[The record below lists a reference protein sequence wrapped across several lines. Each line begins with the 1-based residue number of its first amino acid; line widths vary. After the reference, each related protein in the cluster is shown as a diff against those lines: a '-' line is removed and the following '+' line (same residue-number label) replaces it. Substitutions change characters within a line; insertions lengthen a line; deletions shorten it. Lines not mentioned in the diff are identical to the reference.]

1 MAEHKIIKKKANTY
15 FFTKILINIFLIILG
30 AVLIGVFLRQMQSQ
44 AALNKQEENSQ
55 RALEE
60 AISILETNQED
71 VDELTRIFHDGNQDT
86 VKDLYELMTSGL
98 FDSLGEADTQ
108 TRSEVLAEVVE
119 RSGADYLF
127 LMDTDGKI
135 AMSTN

>member
-1 MAEHKIIKKKANTY
+1 MAEHKAIKKKANTY
-15 FFTKILINIFLIILG
+15 FFAKMVFNIFLIILG
-30 AVLIGVFLRQMQSQ
+30 AVLIAVFLRAMQSQ
-44 AALNKQEENSQ
+44 TALAKQEENSG

-86 VKDLYELMTSGL
+86 VRDLYELMTSGL

-108 TRSEVLAEVVE
+108 TRSEVLTDVIE

-127 LMDTDGKI
+127 LMDTDQMDI
-135 AMSTN
+135 